1 MAQTA
6 VICSH
11 CGARSPSVSLWMSH
25 LRQVHQLLDHFTVS
39 CPVNGCGAMYSNVN
53 SMCSHIYRKHRNL
66 LCSHEAGRTTT
77 TANIVQESSLY
88 TNLTE
93 YSFDPSI
100 TESINHDISQLL
112 HTDEFEQKKKSILF
126 LMHLKEER
134 LMTQAAVND
143 VVSGMKEVCE
153 HSMGRLKAGVS
164 RTLSKAGIDMEKVDG
179 LSDIFKDVSHP
190 FKGLES
196 AYLQDKFITQELECI
211 VSYVELN
218 NVII

>member
-25 LRQVHQLLDHFTVS
+25 LRQVHQLLDHFAVS

-53 SMCSHIYRKHRNL
+53 SMCSHINRKHRNL

-100 TESINHDISQLL
+100 TESLNHDISQLL

-126 LMHLKEER
+126 LMHLKEE
-134 LMTQAAVND
+134 
-143 VVSGMKEVCE
+143 
-153 HSMGRLKAGVS
+153 
-164 RTLSKAGIDMEKVDG
+164 
-179 LSDIFKDVSHP
+179 
-190 FKGLES
+190 
-196 AYLQDKFITQELECI
+196 
-211 VSYVELN
+211 
-218 NVII
+218 